1 MAIIFGLMKK
11 IMKPKGQFGMLV
23 TLLFY
28 SSITTMIFGILFGS
42 YFGET
47 FHPILF
53 SPLDNP
59 VAMLIF
65 SLVIGVLH
73 IFSGMAIKIVEQVRA
88 GHVLDAIFDQVSWM
102 LLIAGAGLIF
112 LEQTRTVGM
121 VLAIVG
127 AVIIL
132 FTAGREKK
140 NIVGKAF
147 GGIMGLY
154 DVTSYLSD
162 ILCPYSCF
170 RTGHRRYRHGYEYS
184 GRNGADQC
192 ARVYLI
198 PCDLLYRPCFQYHNE
213 PPVRLCTRQPSPVY

>member
-1 MAIIFGLMKK
+1 
-11 IMKPKGQFGMLV
+11 
-23 TLLFY
+23 
-28 SSITTMIFGILFGS
+28 
-42 YFGET
+42 
-47 FHPILF
+47 
-53 SPLDNP
+53 
-59 VAMLIF
+59 
-65 SLVIGVLH
+65 
-73 IFSGMAIKIVEQVRA
+73 
-88 GHVLDAIFDQVSWM
+88 M

-162 ILCPYSCF
+162 ILSMP
-170 RTGHRRYRHGYEYS
+170 
-184 GRNGADQC
+184 
-192 ARVYLI
+192 I
-198 PCDLLYRPCFQYHNE
+198 LL
-213 PPVRLCTRQPSPVY
+213 